1 MPFRLTFSKIT
12 RNYRSYPPPQA
23 SMANLHNV
31 LLNIKTLLNKT
42 CCRIFLVVMKPLLR
56 YLKSFSGTMKK
67 FESVLFQLRGFHI
80 AKKSF
85 GVIGKQ
91 MGGSGLSDI
100 L

>member
-1 MPFRLTFSKIT
+1 
-12 RNYRSYPPPQA
+12 
-23 SMANLHNV
+23 MANLHNV

-67 FESVLFQLRGFHI
+67 FDSMVFQLAGFHI

-91 MGGSGLSDI
+91 MDGSGLIDI

>member
-67 FESVLFQLRGFHI
+67 FDSMVFQLAGFHI

-91 MGGSGLSDI
+91 MGGSGLIDI

>member
-1 MPFRLTFSKIT
+1 
-12 RNYRSYPPPQA
+12 
-23 SMANLHNV
+23 MANLHNV

-67 FESVLFQLRGFHI
+67 FDSMVFQLADFHI

-85 GVIGKQ
+85 GVIGK
-91 MGGSGLSDI
+91 
-100 L
+100 